1 MKILIVN
8 QPPYNRGDE
17 SAHKGLIR
25 SLLKRCP
32 NIQIKVLYHLW
43 TKNSIEQYAISD
55 SRVEYIPSFYGRA
68 FLYEDLVRKH
78 IRIDNWGVLPFVPL
92 FKPYAEIYRWADLV
106 LSAPGGICMGG
117 FQDWDHL
124 IHLIMAKSF
133 KKPLAYYG
141 RSFGPFPTETK
152 LNREFKKKS
161 LEMLHYFSFL
171 SIRDHKTEQLAQQL
185 KIKYVPTVDSAF
197 LDDTMVE
204 IPENIR
210 HEIGNDYMVFVPNY
224 LLWHYAYKGRFTKES
239 IIAFYCK
246 LIDVIKNQ
254 NPNIKIV
261 MLPQL
266 FGLTYYESNDFLFFQ
281 DIKKA
286 STYKNNIVILSDMHG
301 SDVQQAII
309 REAKYLIGARYH
321 SIVFAVNQ
329 NTPFISMSYEHKMSG
344 MLETLNKKEWC
355 VDFTTT
361 MDTEERQEKCIQQIQ
376 SLIPHLKRD
385 EQLSVNAKKIA
396 NRCMDEFI
404 RQCIHD

>member
-239 IIAFYCK
+239 IIAF
-246 LIDVIKNQ
+246 I
-254 NPNIKIV
+254 
-261 MLPQL
+261 LPKES
-266 FGLTYYESNDFLFFQ
+266 LTS
-281 DIKKA
+281 A
-286 STYKNNIVILSDMHG
+286 
-301 SDVQQAII
+301 
-309 REAKYLIGARYH
+309 
-321 SIVFAVNQ
+321 
-329 NTPFISMSYEHKMSG
+329 
-344 MLETLNKKEWC
+344 
-355 VDFTTT
+355 
-361 MDTEERQEKCIQQIQ
+361 
-376 SLIPHLKRD
+376 
-385 EQLSVNAKKIA
+385 
-396 NRCMDEFI
+396 
-404 RQCIHD
+404 